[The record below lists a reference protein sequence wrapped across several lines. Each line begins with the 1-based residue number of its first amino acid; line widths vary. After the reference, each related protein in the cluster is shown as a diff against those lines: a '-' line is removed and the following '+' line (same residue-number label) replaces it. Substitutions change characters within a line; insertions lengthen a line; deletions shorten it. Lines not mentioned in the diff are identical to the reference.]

1 MDNFSPA
8 RSSLHEF
15 SDKSFDE
22 ILREEEERE
31 CNEKIQSGFHTVV
44 HDKSI
49 TLLNEQS
56 KSGSWSLPKINPKDV
71 YTNLGLLDTIQY

>member
-1 MDNFSPA
+1 METLMMKNHRDGDIFISVRFVVGIRGLVMDNFSPA

-31 CNEKIQSGFHTVV
+31 CNEKIQSGFHTIV

-49 TLLNEQS
+49 TLLNE
-56 KSGSWSLPKINPKDV
+56 
-71 YTNLGLLDTIQY
+71 